1 MKKFYLLVRTTD
13 NLYKFPSIQVLL
25 SIHGWSPISIDEND
39 YQLIIRL
46 GINYFEISEPDVIG
60 FGNFGNSKRIR
71 TTTLVDENKVSKIK
85 VPVDDYLYDCTLNVM
100 KLFAKVLLE
109 EEFDKRFNKLR
120 YNGSKLETETWNQQA
135 EEVKNYHNQEET
147 PLLDII
153 SQHKQITKQELVT
166 LIENKIQEYNNSVKN
181 LYLQLITLKTE
192 FNNCAT
198 IEDIN
203 VLYAKYF
210 GQFFYISPEY
220 KQSHSEI
227 FDENGEFKFKVPIS
241 YGF

>member
-1 MKKFYLLVRTTD
+1 MKKFYLLVRTSD
-13 NLYKFPSIQVLL
+13 DLYRFSSIKILL
-25 SIHGWSPISIDEND
+25 SIHGWSCIIIDEYD

-46 GINYFEISEPDVIG
+46 GMNYFEISESDMMG
-60 FGNFGNSKRIR
+60 FSNFGNSKKIK
-71 TTTLVDENKVSKIK
+71 TTSLVDENNITKIK
-85 VPVDDYLYDCTLNVM
+85 VPVTQELYDSTLNSM
-100 KLFAKVLLE
+100 KIFAKVLLE

-120 YNGSKLETETWNQQA
+120 YNGSKLEVETWSQQA
-135 EEVKNYHNQEET
+135 DEVEKYHSGNET
-147 PLLDII
+147 PLLNLI
-153 SQHKQITKQELVT
+153 SESKQISLQELVN
-166 LIENKIQEYNNSVKN
+166 LIEIKIQEYNNCIKN
-181 LYLQLITLKTE
+181 LYIELVSLKTE

-220 KQSHSEI
+220 KQNDSEI
-227 FDENGEFKFKVPIS
+227 FNENGEFKFKVPIS